1 MHICKKLKSVIERQI
16 GLNIRIDLASKPAMQ
31 LGIFLGLVGI
41 KIFKTRT
48 EKSPNGGKTYFYRID
63 PESVQR
69 MTDLI
74 ALEDQR
80 KNPWDAINARYGFS
94 DQGGWG

>member
-1 MHICKKLKSVIERQI
+1 MDI
-16 GLNIRIDLASKPAMQ
+16 NIRTDVETKPAMQ
-31 LGIFLGLVGI
+31 LGVFLGLIGI
-41 KIFKTRT
+41 KAMKTRV
-48 EKSPNGGKTYFYRID
+48 EKTPIGGKTYFYRID

-74 ALEDQR
+74 ALEEQR
-80 KNPWDAINARYGFS
+80 KNPWEAINARYGFS

>member
-1 MHICKKLKSVIERQI
+1 MDI
-16 GLNIRIDLASKPAMQ
+16 NIRTDIETKPAMQ
-31 LGIFLGLVGI
+31 LGVFLSLIGL
-41 KIFKTRT
+41 KTLKPRT
-48 EKSPNGGKTYFYRID
+48 EKTLSGGKTYFYRID

-74 ALEDQR
+74 ALEEQR